1 MARPALRIEISY
13 KDQKKLQSLLIG
25 GASRP
30 ARLDSVAVGQSSR
43 SGLYDLAGA
52 ICQVRPTSE
61 GSVGAG

>member
-30 ARLDSVAVGQSSR
+30 ARLDSVAVGQSCR
-43 SGLYDLAGA
+43 IGLYDLAGA
-52 ICQVRPTSE
+52 LE
-61 GSVGAG
+61 AGNFV

>member
-30 ARLDSVAVGQSSR
+30 ARFDAVAVGQSSR
-43 SGLYDLAGA
+43 GGLYDLAGA
-52 ICQVRPTSE
+52 LE
-61 GSVGAG
+61 AGNFV